1 MQTFKAN
8 VDGFHDVADQ
18 IIHDFRRR
26 AESCFRKQEAAKA
39 ALTSIPAFEAHRA
52 RVRANFMDA
61 IGGLPKPRAPL
72 KARVTGCAAQE
83 KFVVEKLIYESLPN
97 FPVTAACYVPK
108 GLKGRN
114 PAVVFVCGHWDA
126 GKQQATYQSVCT
138 DLANNGFVVLAI
150 DPLGQGE
157 RSQYFER
164 GKRVVGPAVYEHIHA
179 GFQFFLQGANVSRH
193 FIWDIRRGFDYLET
207 RRDVD
212 PSRIGITG
220 NSGGGTQTCLMLMS
234 EPRLAAA
241 VPCTFVMSLESY
253 LKTGQAQDS
262 EQIVR
267 NCMVEG
273 PDHDDFITMIAPRP
287 LLVGAA
293 AYDFFPIE
301 GTLESVRRAKRIYS
315 LYGKPGNVDVH
326 VDNITHCYSAG
337 LRQAC
342 VNWFKKHFLGEK
354 PDFKT
359 GQPGL
364 IPESDLR
371 ATKSGQVSLD
381 FPKAKTIFD
390 FNREHLSRLRPSTR
404 HPSPITLAHA
414 LGLSQAGDRSAAI
427 YPRVISDSDVN
438 GYRVEKVF
446 FYSATDILVTALVVH
461 PWDAKPTKALPATML
476 LLENGTDDAV
486 RERSRIE
493 SWLRKGHRVFVF
505 DVRGVGG
512 VKTRSTSGIDDAS
525 TPMVGTEYKLAC
537 DATMLGLST
546 LGMRVFDVLRG
557 FDYLRTRQDV
567 GAIHIAG
574 IRSGAIYAYFAAAIE
589 NGFKSVI
596 AENMLVSYRHLCET
610 RYYSPYAHGWNIG
623 AWGILR
629 HFDLPDLLACLRGRS
644 VTFINPRSAAGE
656 TITKR
661 EFEEWFLRPARQSGA
676 LRGGWQPSLQTA
688 G

>member
-1 MQTFKAN
+1 MQTFNTN

-18 IIHDFRRR
+18 MIHDFRRR
-26 AESCFRKQEAAKA
+26 AESHLRKQEAAKA
-39 ALTSIPAFEAHRA
+39 ALSSIPAFEAHRA
-52 RVRANFMDA
+52 RVRANFLDA
-61 IGGLPKPRAPL
+61 IGGLPKQRTPL
-72 KARVTGCAAQE
+72 KARITGRFGQE

-138 DLANNGFVVLAI
+138 DLANNGFIVLAI

-157 RSQYFER
+157 RSQYFEN
-164 GKRVVGPAVYEHIHA
+164 GKRVVGPAVYEHIHS

-193 FIWDIRRGFDYLET
+193 FIWDISRGIDYLET

-212 PSRIGITG
+212 PTRIGITG

-267 NCMVEG
+267 NCMVAG

-287 LLVGAA
+287 VLVGAA

-326 VDNITHCYSAG
+326 VDQITHCYSAG

-342 VNWFKKHFLGEK
+342 VNWFKKHFRGEK

-359 GQPGL
+359 GEPKL
-364 IPESDLR
+364 IPEPDLW
-371 ATKSGQVSLD
+371 ATKSGQVAVD
-381 FPKAKTIFD
+381 IPKAKTVFD
-390 FNREHLSRLRPSTR
+390 LNREYLARKQPVANPRLRDT
-404 HPSPITLAHA
+404 IAQTL
-414 LGLSQAGDRSAAI
+414 GVSQGGDRAATI
-427 YPRVISDSDVN
+427 YPRIHVDTVVN
-438 GYRVEKVF
+438 GYRVQRLF
-446 FYSATDILVTALVVH
+446 FYSAPDIAVTGLMVH
-461 PWDAKPTKALPATML
+461 PWNEKPSRKLPTTML
-476 LLENGTDDAV
+476 LLERGTDDDV
-486 RERSRIE
+486 RERPRIE

-512 VKTRSTSGIDDAS
+512 VKTRTTGGIDDEQ
-525 TPMVGTEYKLAC
+525 TPMIGTEYKLAC
-537 DATMLGLST
+537 DAAMLGLST

-557 FDYLRTRQDV
+557 FDYLRTRSDV

-574 IRSGAIYAYFAAAIE
+574 IRSGALYAYFAAALE
-589 NGFKSVI
+589 TGFESVT
-596 AENMLVSYRHLCET
+596 AEDMLVSYRHLCET
-610 RYYSPYAHGWNIG
+610 RYYSPHAHGWKIG

-644 VTFINPRSAAGE
+644 VTFVNPRNAMGE
-656 TITKR
+656 PVSTR
-661 EFEEWFLRPARQSGA
+661 EFDEWFVRPAKKAGA
-676 LRGGWQPSLQTA
+676 LRAGWKPTLRTA